1 MLVKDSNLMKFNGKY
16 LKIDKRYVTWITR
29 GDKLFK
35 EFFMD
40 INNTLADPEMKKSWI
55 VTDASGEYYKYQTK
69 RYEMYNDLII
79 IHLNFMQ
86 PQFNQIDVKQT
97 TMDKFANFGGNFGI
111 FAEITGVSFL
121 GILNFLILFFKIIVL
136 KH

>member
-1 MLVKDSNLMKFNGKY
+1 MGMKGKY
-16 LKIDKRYVTWITR
+16 LNIFKSYGGALSIS

-35 EFFMD
+35 EFLMD
-40 INNTLADPEMKKSWI
+40 VNDTLADSEMKKSWI
-55 VTDASGEYYKYQTK
+55 ITDASGEYYKYQTK
-69 RYEMYNDLII
+69 RFEMYKDLII
-79 IHLNFMQ
+79 IHLRFMQ

-121 GILNFLILFFKIIVL
+121 GILNFLILFFKIMFL
-136 KH
+136 RYYNC

>member
-1 MLVKDSNLMKFNGKY
+1 MGMKGKY
-16 LKIDKRYVTWITR
+16 LNIFKSYGGTLSYS

-40 INNTLADPEMKKSWI
+40 INNTLADTEMKKSWI
-55 VTDASGEYYKYQTK
+55 ITDASGEYYKYQTK
-69 RYEMYNDLII
+69 RFEMYKDLII
-79 IHLNFMQ
+79 IHLRFMQ

-121 GILNFLILFFKIIVL
+121 GILNFLILFFKIMFL
-136 KH
+136 RYYN